1 MRTAGGMTWRAPALA
16 AMILMVTAALLTTGC
31 GDDGKDTAGDAQL
44 GALEIR
50 YSVAVTEL
58 VYPLDT
64 GDDIATPASGMH
76 YARLLIEVTNESS
89 QELVVS
95 PANLQLEATDGARYD
110 FDLEYEDDDIM
121 PTVVTISPGAS
132 STGAVVF
139 QLPLDAKP
147 AALVEELRGRQ
158 TRVELPAASD

>member
-1 MRTAGGMTWRAPALA
+1 MTG
-16 AMILMVTAALLTTGC
+16 LLLTGC
-31 GDDGKDTAGDAQL
+31 GDDSDVTPGDAQL

-58 VYPLDT
+58 TCPIDT
-64 GDDIATPASGMH
+64 DDDIASPASGMQ
-76 YARLLIEVTNESS
+76 YARLMVEVTNESS
-89 QELVVS
+89 QELIVS

-110 FDLEYEDDDIM
+110 FDLEYEDADIL

-132 STGAVVF
+132 VTGAVVF
-139 QLPLDAKP
+139 QLPLDAEP
-147 AALVEELRGRQ
+147 AALIEEFRGRQ